1 MSQTSY
7 TEGGGISYKRTS
19 RMTNDLKKLSDSRRR
34 FGFTWIYETS
44 PRPLAPSAAR
54 VAATTDDGEQ
64 GTGCCRRRKGGGDS
78 GRHKWPKIP
87 NDTIIFTLTFLYN
100 IFTIPNLVHVSACV
114 LQESISLT
122 FVKASLHFSI
132 NLLVTNRQKNWGSI
146 SISRDVLEVFQEEHF

>member
-34 FGFTWIYETS
+34 FGFTWISETS

-54 VAATTDDGEQ
+54 VAATTYGDEQ

-78 GRHKWPKIP
+78 GRHKWPKMP
-87 NDTIIFTLTFLYN
+87 NDTIIFTLTFSYN
-100 IFTIPNLVHVSACV
+100 IFTMPNVVHVSACV

-146 SISRDVLEVFQEEHF
+146 SISRDVLKVFQED